1 MTIPL
6 IMRLERKAEEEVYY
20 CKKAL
25 KVAVPVMGDEQS
37 RKNPFSKGAQDSTL
51 SSTQHGTLFKLDE
64 VNALNKRSN
73 TVRTA
78 ELQFPR
84 PASTQIPKPCRSS
97 TEQPDDCFDWLV
109 DNETGSGTEEEKVA
123 AVGKHRAR
131 ASKEV
136 EYNFK
141 ILRTLPLPSEE
152 EVKLREVEL
161 SCGCGNIRSSDKTLI
176 LDLDETLI
184 HTINVSLDYSA
195 VNIPQKKVHS
205 IFYKDQ
211 EDPSINIVKVI
222 IRPYA
227 LDFLERLSQTYEIVV
242 LLLLT

>member
-6 IMRLERKAEEEVYY
+6 IMKLEREVEGEVFY

-25 KVAVPVMGDEQS
+25 KVAVPIMGDVQS
-37 RKNPFSKGAQDSTL
+37 RKNPFNKGVQDSTL
-51 SSTQHGTLFKLDE
+51 SSTQHGTLFELNE
-64 VNALNKRSN
+64 VNVLNQRSD
-73 TVRTA
+73 TIRVA
-78 ELQFPR
+78 GLQFPH
-84 PASTQIPKPCRSS
+84 PAPTQIPKPSRLSS
-97 TEQPDDCFDWLV
+97 EQPDDCLDWLM
-109 DNETGSGTEEEKVA
+109 DSEMSADMEEEKTTVE
-123 AVGKHRAR
+123 KCKAR
-131 ASKEV
+131 ISKEV

-152 EVKLREVEL
+152 EVKLHEVKL
-161 SCGCGNIRSSDKTLI
+161 SCGFGNIRSSDKTLV

-205 IFYKDQ
+205 IFYKDK
-211 EDPSINIVKVI
+211 EDPSFNIVKVI

-227 LDFLERLSQTYEIVV
+227 IEFLERLSEVYEIVV
-242 LLLLT
+242 SLPKT